1 MIELKHVSKTFDAGT
16 AGGVDALKD
25 VSLTIEDGDIYG
37 IIGMSGAGKST
48 LVRCINLLE
57 KPTYGEIWVE
67 GKLITPP
74 DPYLHWDVIR
84 ASHTYAAL
92 RAEGMDDESA
102 IMKIKKEDLLKPHE
116 GGTYNRLM
124 KQIVKDHF
132 EDTYSVRR
140 RVGMVSQHFNLFPH
154 MTVLE
159 NMIYAPMKVNKVSR
173 EEAVEKARALLN
185 DVGMLS
191 KIDAYPGKLSGGQRR
206 RIDIARAL
214 LHEPEILILD
224 EPTTGL
230 DPQTRLLLWS
240 VVMQLRA
247 EHGLTVFLTT
257 HYMEEAAD
265 ADYVVILD
273 SGSIAAEGTPL
284 ELKNRFTGDFI
295 TLYGVTPE
303 KAAALGE
310 YRVESTRDG
319 IRIAVKNT
327 AEATQ
332 LILKHPELFT
342 DYEIKKGGMDDVF
355 LAATGKKLSG
365 GVES

>member
-1 MIELKHVSKTFDAGT
+1 M
-16 AGGVDALKD
+16 
-25 VSLTIEDGDIYG
+25 
-37 IIGMSGAGKST
+37 
-48 LVRCINLLE
+48 
-57 KPTYGEIWVE
+57 
-67 GKLITPP
+67 
-74 DPYLHWDVIR
+74 
-84 ASHTYAAL
+84 
-92 RAEGMDDESA
+92 
-102 IMKIKKEDLLKPHE
+102 
-116 GGTYNRLM
+116 
-124 KQIVKDHF
+124 
-132 EDTYSVRR
+132 
-140 RVGMVSQHFNLFPH
+140 
-154 MTVLE
+154 
-159 NMIYAPMKVNKVSR
+159 
-173 EEAVEKARALLN
+173 
-185 DVGMLS
+185 
-191 KIDAYPGKLSGGQRR
+191 
-206 RIDIARAL
+206 
-214 LHEPEILILD
+214 HEPEILILD

-284 ELKNRFTGDFI
+284 ELKNRFTGDFV

-332 LILKHPELFT
+332 LILKHPELFI

>member
-1 MIELKHVSKTFDAGT
+1 MSTFPENSALFSKFRAGSGIDRSGKPPQSSRTVRHQRKSVQKRLSELS
-16 AGGVDALKD
+16 
-25 VSLTIEDGDIYG
+25 E
-37 IIGMSGAGKST
+37 
-48 LVRCINLLE
+48 LLDF
-57 KPTYGEIWVE
+57 G
-67 GKLITPP
+67 
-74 DPYLHWDVIR
+74 
-84 ASHTYAAL
+84 
-92 RAEGMDDESA
+92 
-102 IMKIKKEDLLKPHE
+102 DLL
-116 GGTYNRLM
+116 NR
-124 KQIVKDHF
+124 
-132 EDTYSVRR
+132 
-140 RVGMVSQHFNLFPH
+140 
-154 MTVLE
+154 TV
-159 NMIYAPMKVNKVSR
+159 
-173 EEAVEKARALLN
+173 
-185 DVGMLS
+185 
-191 KIDAYPGKLSGGQRR
+191 GKLSGGQRR

-342 DYEIKKGGMDDVF
+342 DYEIKKAEWTMCSLPQRAKSFPEVLNHDRLLQSF
-355 LAATGKKLSG
+355 YSQLQTFSRIKACSLPR
-365 GVES
+365 